1 MPNIFSRSL
10 AAAEASTGWE
20 TPRESFLTRVLDW
33 LAAANETDESASI
46 AAYIEQNG
54 GVLTDQLE
62 REISRKFGHMAGR

>member
-1 MPNIFSRSL
+1 
-10 AAAEASTGWE
+10 
-20 TPRESFLTRVLDW
+20 VLDW